1 MDNTE
6 EYIEQYKNKLES
18 LSRFIEKKQ
27 YPDNL
32 DEQLT
37 ALEDDE
43 LMKLYREL
51 RLKAAANR
59 YRPIYHFT
67 AFNWIGDPKGLC

>member
-6 EYIEQYKNKLES
+6 EYIEQYKNRLES
-18 LSRFIEKKQ
+18 LSQFIEKKQ

-32 DEQLT
+32 DEQLR
-37 ALEDDE
+37 ALEDDG

-51 RLKAAANR
+51 RQKAAANR

-67 AFNWIGDPKGLC
+67 